1 MFSFFYW
8 QKIDA
13 MTIKLVIVRGVC
25 NQIKGFLHKKN
36 SLAIGI
42 DLKYNLVFQN
52 NSE

>member
-13 MTIKLVIVRGVC
+13 MTIKLVIVRRVC

-42 DLKYNLVFQN
+42 DLKYNLVF
-52 NSE
+52 